1 MNCTSRSALVGHNN
15 NNFKGSFSKM
25 FTPAQ
30 RTKQQTFTYL
40 KPLIGIP
47 NNTDKGAQYQINK
60 QRDKDIQIQLA
71 EYPNRDVL

>member
-1 MNCTSRSALVGHNN
+1 
-15 NNFKGSFSKM
+15 M

-60 QRDKDIQIQLA
+60 QRDKNVQIQFA